1 MDMQQARASALQAAA
16 LYIGVTQGS
25 HEEILNLSDRFAH
38 YVLTGSH
45 ADPAEDAQQVADL
58 AAKAKTRQ
66 EVRDLR
72 ARALAQGLM
81 GRDVLYAGRTG
92 QLGALLDRLGA
103 ALPSDGKATPGRSG
117 KMH

>member
-1 MDMQQARASALQAAA
+1 MEQQARASALQAAA

-45 ADPAEDAQQVADL
+45 DDPATAAQRIADL
-58 AAKAKTRQ
+58 AAAAKTRQ

-72 ARALAQGLM
+72 GQALAHGLM
-81 GRDVLYAGRTG
+81 GRDVLYAERTG

-103 ALPSDGKATPGRSG
+103 ALPSDGKSA
-117 KMH
+117 

>member
-1 MDMQQARASALQAAA
+1 MEQQARASALQAAA

-25 HEEILNLSDRFAH
+25 PEEILNLSDHFAH

-45 ADPAEDAQQVADL
+45 DDPAVEAQRIAEL
-58 AAKAKTRQ
+58 AACAKTRQ

-72 ARALAQGLM
+72 ARAQAHGLM
-81 GRDVLYAGRTG
+81 RRDVLYAERTG

-103 ALPSDGKATPGRSG
+103 ALPLDGKGA
-117 KMH
+117 